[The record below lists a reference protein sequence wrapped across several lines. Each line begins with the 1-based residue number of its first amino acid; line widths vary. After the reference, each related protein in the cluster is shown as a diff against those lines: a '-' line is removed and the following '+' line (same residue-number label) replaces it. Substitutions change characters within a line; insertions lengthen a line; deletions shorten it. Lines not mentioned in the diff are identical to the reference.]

1 MLDALALPTPL
12 TALVQLRRAEPGDLA
27 QLLELLSDDPLSA
40 SREAPYPHD
49 AGYARALAQ
58 IIEDLGNEL
67 IVGVQG
73 AQIIAM
79 LQLTRIPGISRGG
92 CTRLNVEAVRVRAE
106 HRSSG
111 LGTALLRWVIDQ
123 AAPACDADLIQL
135 TSDSSRAGAHRFYE
149 RLGFTCSHLGF
160 KLRR

>member
-1 MLDALALPTPL
+1 MLDALVLPTPL

-27 QLLELLSDDPLSA
+27 QLLELLSDDSLSA
-40 SREAPYPHD
+40 SREAPFSHD

-58 IIEDLGNEL
+58 IIADHGNEL

-73 AQIIAM
+73 DQIIAM

-92 CTRLNVEAVRVRAE
+92 STRLNVEAVRVRAE
-106 HRSSG
+106 QRSSG
-111 LGTALLRWVIDQ
+111 LGTALLRWVVDQ
-123 AAPACDADLIQL
+123 AAPACNADLIQL
-135 TSDSSRAGAHRFYE
+135 TSDSSRADAHRFYE
-149 RLGFTCSHLGF
+149 RLGFSASHVGF